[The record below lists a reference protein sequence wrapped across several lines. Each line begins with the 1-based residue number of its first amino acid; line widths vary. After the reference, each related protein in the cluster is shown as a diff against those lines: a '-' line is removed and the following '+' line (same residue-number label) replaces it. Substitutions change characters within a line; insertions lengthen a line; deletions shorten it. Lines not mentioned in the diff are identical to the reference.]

1 LISEVPVTQPVDVV
15 REFCTLMERRQP
27 EAMRPFI
34 AEDAVYQNVGMPAS
48 VGVDAIVENLEAQ
61 FAMLPAAY
69 AYEILNIASDGSVVM
84 TERLDYI
91 QAPDCRKPRYSRHG
105 HIRCRRRLQDPPSFA
120 RAEPL

>member
-1 LISEVPVTQPVDVV
+1 
-15 REFCTLMERRQP
+15 
-27 EAMRPFI
+27 
-34 AEDAVYQNVGMPAS
+34 VGMPAS

-105 HIRCRRRLQDPPSFA
+105 HIRFRRRRQDHSLERLLTPPCPPKCLRRGCHRSSPTESSI
-120 RAEPL
+120 RR